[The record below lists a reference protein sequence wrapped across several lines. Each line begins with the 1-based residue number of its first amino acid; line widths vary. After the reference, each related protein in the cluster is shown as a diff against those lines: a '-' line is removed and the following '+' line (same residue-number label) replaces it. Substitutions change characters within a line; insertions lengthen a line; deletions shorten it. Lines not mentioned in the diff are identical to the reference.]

1 MSLIRSIITLII
13 SITLPISL
21 IGQNAELKIKED
33 IENLSSKKMKGRLSG
48 TKTGEKAAEYVAERF
63 EEIGLTPAGDNGTYY
78 QKFDLKTNSM
88 HGPKADTSEIRE
100 TRNVVGF
107 INNGNPQNST
117 IVIGAHYDHL
127 GLGYD
132 KSKHTGKE
140 EIHYGADD
148 NASGVAMILH
158 LAKELR
164 NIELKNNFI
173 IIAFSAEEQGL
184 LGSKY
189 FVNHLPLNLKP
200 KNINCMF
207 NFDMV
212 GRLDVDSELVMTGAG
227 TSPKWNYI
235 LKQADFGGGTI
246 VQDPSG
252 LGRSDHTS
260 FYLKEIP
267 VLNFFTGI
275 HDDYHKPSDTP
286 DKIDYKG
293 MMDISDLALQV
304 ISEVDAVIKLSF
316 TPTEDEKQRRLW
328 ENPDNGRKKYKVTL
342 GVIPDYRFSAGGM
355 RIESVIPDRPAFKG
369 GMKDG
374 DVVIKLGDTDV
385 TDLQTYMEALS
396 KFESGQKAKV
406 IYKRAGEQKETEI
419 EF

>member
-1 MSLIRSIITLII
+1 LRLRNTLSALIFLFV
-13 SITLPISL
+13 LPL
-21 IGQNAELKIKED
+21 ALMGQNGEAKIKED
-33 IENLSSKKMKGRLSG
+33 IENLASKKMKGRLSG
-48 TKTGEKAAEYVAERF
+48 TKTGEKASEYVAERF
-63 EEIGLTPAGDNGTYY
+63 EEIGLTPAGDNGTYF
-78 QKFDLKTNSM
+78 QKFNLKTNLM
-88 HGPKADTSEIRE
+88 HGPKADTSEMRE
-100 TRNVVGF
+100 TRNVVGY
-107 INNGNPQNST
+107 INNGNTQNST
-117 IVIGAHYDHL
+117 IVLGAHYDHL
-127 GLGYD
+127 GYGYD
-132 KSKHTGKE
+132 KSRHTGKE
-140 EIHYGADD
+140 EVHYGADD
-148 NASGVAMILH
+148 NASGIAMILH

-164 NIELKNNFI
+164 NRELKNNFLI
-173 IIAFSAEEQGL
+173 VAFSAEEQGL

-189 FVNHLPLNLKP
+189 FTNHLPNNLKP

-235 LKQADFGGGTI
+235 LKQTELENGTI
-246 VQDPSG
+246 MQDPSG

-275 HDDYHKPSDTP
+275 HDDYHKPTDTP

-293 MMDISDLALQV
+293 MMSISDLALEI

-316 TPTEDEKQRRLW
+316 SATEDEKQRRLW
-328 ENPDNGRKKYKVTL
+328 EKPENARSKYKVTL
-342 GVIPDYRFSAGGM
+342 GVIPDYRYAAGGM
-355 RIESVIPDRPAFKG
+355 RIESVIPGRPAFKG

-406 IYKRAGEQKETEI
+406 IYKRAGEKLETEI